1 MRQMAESDGNTE
13 AFCATAV
20 GLMNIPLLAP
30 FEESDWESVA
40 TAFEHAPSLALGQA
54 WREKPEENF
63 RPGTVRIGWQPDA
76 LVILAHLQDDAL
88 FTAAT
93 GDNQLLWSL
102 GDVFEIFLRD
112 LEREEYLELH
122 ITPKGHRLQLRFPG
136 SQAIQD
142 LRSGQNTLKDYMIDA
157 PIFDFSIRT
166 VSGGWAIRARV
177 PLASLGIPGERKS
190 GMALLASFGRSD
202 YADEKSPPVL
212 SSTSAHEELN
222 YHRQQEWTRLD
233 LV

>member
-1 MRQMAESDGNTE
+1 MT
-13 AFCATAV
+13 
-20 GLMNIPLLAP
+20 IPLLAP
-30 FEESDWESVA
+30 FEESNWESVS

-76 LVILAHLQDDAL
+76 LVILANLKDDAL

-93 GDNQLLWSL
+93 GDNQHLWGL
-102 GDVFEIFLRD
+102 GDAFELFLRN

-122 ITPKGHRLQLRFPG
+122 IAPNGYRLQLRFPD
-136 SQAIQD
+136 SQAIRN
-142 LRSGQNTLKDYMIDA
+142 LRSGQNALKDYMVDA

-166 VSGGWAIRARV
+166 VSGGWVIRARV
-177 PLASLGIPGERKS
+177 PLTSLGIPGDRTS
-190 GMALLASFGRSD
+190 GIALLASFSRYD
-202 YADEKSPPVL
+202 YADAKSPPVL
-212 SSTSAHEELN
+212 SSTSAHKERN

>member
-1 MRQMAESDGNTE
+1 MI
-13 AFCATAV
+13 
-20 GLMNIPLLAP
+20 IPLLAP
-30 FEESDWESVA
+30 FEESNWESVF

-76 LVILAHLQDDAL
+76 LAILANLKDEAI

-93 GDNQLLWSL
+93 GDNQHLWSL
-102 GDVFEIFLRD
+102 GDVFELFLRN

-122 ITPKGHRLQLRFPG
+122 VAPNGLRLQLRFPDT
-136 SQAIQD
+136 QAIQN
-142 LRSGQNTLKDYMIDA
+142 LRSGENTLKDYMIDA
-157 PIFDFSIRT
+157 PLFDFSIRT

-177 PLASLGIPGERKS
+177 PLTSLGISSERKS
-190 GMALLASFGRSD
+190 GIALLASFSRYD

-212 SSTSAHEELN
+212 SSTSAHKELN